1 MARNRSR
8 WPLRLGAVAILPVL
22 LAACVADPPPP
33 RVVGAQGPA
42 SVPLSPNALSVVIDS
57 LDQGF
62 NPHLRSDLGAD
73 TELIAALT
81 LPSAYERTVDG
92 RMQRNGD
99 LITEVTR
106 VPEQPFTLRYEIN
119 TAAQWSDG
127 VPIGVEDFRYMWRN
141 VSTFPGTVGAT
152 GYRHIT
158 DITAGAGGKS
168 IDVSFDGEYPQWRE
182 LFANLL
188 PAHLMGDDAQSFAD
202 VLAQGVPASGGPFT
216 VESADMGI
224 GQMVLA
230 RNDRYWAEP
239 PAAEQ
244 IVVRQA
250 RDQGTLGQAARAN
263 SAKLVSVTD
272 SEINR
277 LVLDTVG
284 GFETAQA
291 LGGDQLTLSWNTSAV
306 GLGDA
311 RLRSALSEMVDA
323 AAVGQIV
330 SGTAGTQVAEF
341 PVSATVHS
349 PQSANIAGAEAQLE
363 ELGYVRRDGTWHKD
377 GRPLD
382 VTLGVVAGDEATL
395 VAAST
400 VVDNL
405 RAAGVDARVWE
416 LSDENLY
423 SGALP
428 YGLVS
433 GVVTWS
439 PVTGDPLTA
448 ADGRYRCV
456 PENAER
462 TPSQVPQDLGDL
474 VDGDSEENSPPQL
487 APATVTELQP
497 PGDSAS
503 EDVGEATTTPADP
516 ESAATSREEAESD
529 TDAESNDEPV
539 ISVPLSTAQSGEPV
553 LRSARASNL
562 SGICDERIDAALDAA
577 QQTVAASGVGALV
590 PGDSAPN
597 PTGMQIEERYPE
609 QLDELVTQSAI
620 EVPLFLG
627 ERLLGTSASFDGFT
641 LPGEEA
647 TVHPN
652 GRELYST
659 ADSWRTR

>member
-8 WPLRLGAVAILPVL
+8 WPLRVGAVAILPVL

-42 SVPLSPNALSVVIDS
+42 SVPLSADALSVVVDS

-73 TELIAALT
+73 TELLAALT
-81 LPSAYERTVDG
+81 LPSAYERTADG
-92 RMQRNGD
+92 HMQRNSD
-99 LITEVTR
+99 LITAVTQ
-106 VPEQPFTLRYEIN
+106 VSEQPFTLRYDIN
-119 TAAQWSDG
+119 TSAQWSDG

-141 VSTFPGTVGAT
+141 VSTFPGTVGVS

-158 DITAGAGGKS
+158 NITAGAGGKS
-168 IDVSFDGEYPQWRE
+168 IDVTFDGEYPQWRE

-188 PAHLMGDDAQSFAD
+188 PAHLMGDDAQSFAN
-202 VLAQGVPASGGPFT
+202 VLAQGAPASGGPFT

-230 RNDRYWAEP
+230 RNDRYWAEAP
-239 PAAEQ
+239 EAEQ
-244 IVVRQA
+244 IVIRLA

-272 SEINR
+272 SETNR

-284 GFETAQA
+284 GFETARV
-291 LGGDQLTLSWNTSAV
+291 LGGDQLTLSWNTSAE
-306 GLGDA
+306 GLEDA
-311 RLRSALSEMVDA
+311 RLRSALSNMVDA

-330 SGTAGTQVAEF
+330 SGTADTKVADF
-341 PVSATVHS
+341 PLSGDVRA
-349 PQSANIAGAEAQLE
+349 PQAPEIAEAETQLE
-363 ELGYVRRDGTWHKD
+363 ELGYARRGGTWQKD

-400 VVDNL
+400 VVDSL
-405 RAAGVDARVWE
+405 RAEGVDARVWE

-439 PVTGDPLTA
+439 PVTGNPLTA

-456 PENAER
+456 PETAER
-462 TPSQVPQDLGDL
+462 TPSQAREEIEDL
-474 VDGDSEENSPPQL
+474 VNGDDDENASPQL

-497 PGDSAS
+497 PSDSAS
-503 EDVGEATTTPADP
+503 EEVGEASTTPADP
-516 ESAATSREEAESD
+516 EAAAEAKEEDEAKAENS
-529 TDAESNDEPV
+529 DEPV
-539 ISVPLSTAQSGEPV
+539 ISVPLPTAQSGEPV
-553 LRSARASNL
+553 LRSARSSNL
-562 SGICDERIDAALDAA
+562 SGICDDRIDSALDTAQRGATASGLGTLGAA
-577 QQTVAASGVGALV
+577 DTAPRPNGMPVAA
-590 PGDSAPN
+590 N
-597 PTGMQIEERYPE
+597 YPE
-609 QLDELVTQSAI
+609 EVGELVTQASI

-627 ERLLGTSASFDGFT
+627 ERLIGTSPTFDGFAFPAGDT
-641 LPGEEA
+641 S
-647 TVHPN
+647 THPL

-659 ADSWRTR
+659 AESWRTR

>member
-8 WPLRLGAVAILPVL
+8 WPLRMGAVAVLPVL

-42 SVPLSPNALSVVIDS
+42 SVPLSADALSVVVDS

-73 TELIAALT
+73 TELLAALT
-81 LPSAYERTVDG
+81 LPSAYERTADG
-92 RMQRNGD
+92 RMQRNSD
-99 LITEVTR
+99 LITEVTQFSDR
-106 VPEQPFTLRYEIN
+106 PFTLRYEIN
-119 TAAQWSDG
+119 TSAQWSDG

-141 VSTFPGTVGAT
+141 VSTFPGTVGVN

-158 DITAGAGGKS
+158 NISAGAGGKS
-168 IDVSFDGEYPQWRE
+168 IDVTFDGEYPQWRE

-188 PAHLMGDDAQSFAD
+188 PAHLMGDDAQSFANI
-202 VLAQGVPASGGPFT
+202 LAQGAPASGGPFT

-239 PAAEQ
+239 ADAEQ
-244 IVVRQA
+244 IVIRLA

-291 LGGDQLTLSWNTSAV
+291 LGGDQLTLSWNTSAE

-311 RLRSALSEMVDA
+311 RLRSALSDIVDA

-330 SGTAGTQVAEF
+330 SGTANTKVTDF
-341 PVSATVHS
+341 PVSANVHA
-349 PQSANIAGAEAQLE
+349 PQAPKIAEAETQLE
-363 ELGYVRRDGTWHKD
+363 GLGYVQQHGGAWQKD

-400 VVDNL
+400 VVDSL
-405 RAAGVDARVWE
+405 RAEGINARVWE

-448 ADGRYRCV
+448 ADARYRCV
-456 PENAER
+456 PETAER
-462 TPSQVPQDLGDL
+462 TPSQARQEIEDL
-474 VDGDSEENSPPQL
+474 VNGDADESTPPQL

-497 PGDSAS
+497 PIDSAS
-503 EDVGEATTTPADP
+503 EEVGEATTTPADP
-516 ESAATSREEAESD
+516 EAAAEAKEEEEA
-529 TDAESNDEPV
+529 DAESNDEPV
-539 ISVPLSTAQSGEPV
+539 ISVPLPTAKSGEPV
-553 LRSARASNL
+553 LRSSRASNL
-562 SGICDERIDAALDAA
+562 SGICDERIDSALDTA
-577 QQTVAASGVGALV
+577 QRNATASGIGALG
-590 PGDSAPN
+590 PGDSAPR
-597 PTGMQIEERYPE
+597 PTGTQIEPNYPD
-609 QLDELVTQSAI
+609 QVNDLVTQASI

-627 ERLLGTSASFDGFT
+627 ERLLGTSPTFDGFAF
-641 LPGEEA
+641 PAGEA
-647 TVHPN
+647 STRPI

>member
-8 WPLRLGAVAILPVL
+8 WPLCVGAVAVLPVL

-42 SVPLSPNALSVVIDS
+42 SVPLSANALSVVVDS

-73 TELIAALT
+73 TELLAALT
-81 LPSAYERTVDG
+81 LPSAYERTADG
-92 RMQRNGD
+92 RMQRNSD
-99 LITEVTR
+99 LITEVSQVSDR
-106 VPEQPFTLRYEIN
+106 PFTLRYEIN
-119 TAAQWSDG
+119 TSAQWSDG

-141 VSTFPGTVGAT
+141 VSTFPGTVGVT
-152 GYRHIT
+152 GYKHIT
-158 DITAGAGGKS
+158 NITAGAGGKS
-168 IDVSFDGEYPQWRE
+168 IDVTFDGEYPQWRE

-188 PAHLMGDDAQSFAD
+188 PAHLMGDDAQSFAN
-202 VLAQGVPASGGPFT
+202 VLAQGAPASGGPFT

-230 RNDRYWAEP
+230 RNDRYWAEAP
-239 PAAEQ
+239 DAEQ
-244 IVVRQA
+244 IVIRLA

-263 SAKLVSVTD
+263 SAMLVSVTD

-291 LGGDQLTLSWNTSAV
+291 LGGDQLTLSWNTSAE
-306 GLGDA
+306 GLDDS
-311 RLRSALSEMVDA
+311 RLRSALSDMVDA

-330 SGTAGTQVAEF
+330 SGTADTKVADF
-341 PVSATVHS
+341 PISGDVHA
-349 PQSANIAGAEAQLE
+349 PQAPKIAEAEAQLL
-363 ELGYVRRDGTWHKD
+363 ELGYAQRGGTWQKD

-400 VVDNL
+400 VVDSL
-405 RAAGVDARVWE
+405 RAEGVDARVWE

-439 PVTGDPLTA
+439 PVTGDPLTV

-456 PENAER
+456 PETAER
-462 TPSQVPQDLGDL
+462 TPSQAREEIEDL
-474 VDGDSEENSPPQL
+474 VNGDADESTPPQL

-497 PGDSAS
+497 PIDSAS
-503 EDVGEATTTPADP
+503 EEVGEATTTPTDP
-516 ESAATSREEAESD
+516 EAAAEKKEEAEA
-529 TDAESNDEPV
+529 DAESSDEPV
-539 ISVPLSTAQSGEPV
+539 ISVPLPTATSGEPV

-562 SGICDERIDAALDAA
+562 SGICDDRIDSALDTA
-577 QQTVAASGVGALV
+577 QRDASASGIGALGAGDSAPRPTGTRLEANYPDQVGALV
-590 PGDSAPN
+590 
-597 PTGMQIEERYPE
+597 
-609 QLDELVTQSAI
+609 TQASI

-627 ERLLGTSASFDGFT
+627 ERLLGTSPTFEGFAFPGGEAS
-641 LPGEEA
+641 A
-647 TVHPN
+647 HPI